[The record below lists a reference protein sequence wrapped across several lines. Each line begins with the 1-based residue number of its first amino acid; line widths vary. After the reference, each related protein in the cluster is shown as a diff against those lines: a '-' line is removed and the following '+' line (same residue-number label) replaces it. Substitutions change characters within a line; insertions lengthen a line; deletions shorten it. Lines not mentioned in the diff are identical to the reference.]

1 MTDPTIQGLIT
12 TLTGAAIIGLV
23 TAVITLWREFTAHK
37 LHVAEQ
43 YANKELLDEF
53 KGDLKELRYVVWRIA
68 ERLEIPVA
76 RRD

>member
-1 MTDPTIQGLIT
+1 MDESIQGLIT
-12 TLTGAAIIGLV
+12 TLIGAAIVGIV
-23 TAVITLWREFTAHK
+23 TALVALWREFSAHK

-53 KGDLKELRYVVWRIA
+53 KGDLKELRYIVWRIA

-76 RRD
+76 RRE

>member
-1 MTDPTIQGLIT
+1 MDESIQGLIT
-12 TLTGAAIIGLV
+12 TLIGAAIAGIV
-23 TAVITLWREFTAHK
+23 TALVALWREFSAHK

-53 KGDLKELRYVVWRIA
+53 KGDLKELRYIVWRIA

-76 RRD
+76 RRE